1 MREYRFTGLNGTG
14 DPVRGTVYAPS
25 RRLAQTRIAELA
37 EKHDFTPELV
47 EQRATYQYKVRHPSG
62 TLVKG
67 EQRAYTADEV
77 QSALQRVGLEVVRV
91 EKKVLD
97 FQRKPASGD
106 VVLFVRLA
114 ANMLRRNLP
123 FDEIL
128 NLLIA
133 DTQSAPLRQVM
144 RDLNSDLKS
153 GMDAKQAFLKHQ
165 HALGKFTAF
174 MLGLAASSGNMA
186 DMFEATARYLERKDK
201 FKKSV
206 RSAMITPAITA
217 MAAVAALV
225 WYVWYIVPSYARLF
239 SRFDIQLPPL
249 TSFSLAFADWMDANW
264 WWVLTLCAFLLVAFV
279 VWSRTTR
286 GRFTL
291 HKYMIRV
298 PYLGPLLWKLNL
310 EVFCRV
316 FEVLYAGAGESEEV
330 MKIAAEATGNT
341 YIEHQVKTI
350 TVPMMVAA
358 GTDLIEAMA
367 ASQVFTPM
375 LLARF
380 RSGLETG
387 AVRESAEEM
396 ADFYQRE
403 CDLKLET
410 AVETIKTAT
419 AIFISLIVAVLTIIS
434 AESALIRP
442 QASDIMFQG
451 R

>member
-1 MREYRFTGLNGTG
+1 MREFRFTGLNLAG
-14 DPVRGTVYAPS
+14 DPVRGTVYAPNK
-25 RRLAQTRIAELA
+25 RTAQKRIDELA
-37 EKHDFTPELV
+37 EKHDFAPELV
-47 EQRATYQYKVRHPSG
+47 EQRATFQYKVRHPSG
-62 TLVKG
+62 TLIKG
-67 EQRAYTADEV
+67 EQKAYTAEEV
-77 QSALQRVGLEVVRV
+77 QAALSRVGLEVLRV
-91 EKKVLD
+91 DKKLIDV
-97 FQRKPASGD
+97 QRKPSSSD

-128 NLLIA
+128 NLLIT
-133 DTQSAPLRQVM
+133 DTQSPALRQVM

-165 HALGKFTAF
+165 QSLGKFTAF
-174 MLGLAASSGNMA
+174 MLGLAAASGNMA
-186 DMFEATARYLERKDK
+186 EMFEATAKYLERRDK

-206 RSAMITPAITA
+206 RSAMITPSITA
-217 MAAVAALV
+217 IAAIAALI

-239 SRFDIQLPPL
+239 ARFDIVLPPL
-249 TSFSLAFADWMDANW
+249 TSASLVFADWMDANW
-264 WWVLTLCAFLLVAFV
+264 WWVLTLSAAALVAFV
-279 VWSRTTR
+279 LWSRTTK
-286 GRFTL
+286 GRFII
-291 HKYMIRV
+291 HKYIIRV

-316 FEVLYAGAGESEEV
+316 FEVLYSGAGESEEV

-341 YIEHQVKTI
+341 YIEHQVKTV

-367 ASQVFTPM
+367 ASEVFTPM

-387 AVRESAEEM
+387 AVRETAEEM
-396 ADFYQRE
+396 ADFYQHE

-419 AIFISLIVAVLTIIS
+419 AIFISFIVAILTIIS
-434 AESALIRP
+434 AESALISP
-442 QASDIMFQG
+442 TASDVMFQG